1 MRANIE
7 QKSGLGV
14 SLKAVVRAQFAA
26 ALAFGTVACAGS
38 QAHQVQEAEVEAVE
52 KSADQ
57 QADAIDE
64 RGEAR
69 NDSIEQSADAQQD
82 AIDENMHDPPEELAE
97 ERVELQQEQE
107 TFVSNTRTKL
117 SKLEVRVDEAE
128 RKLQLNNANTTDLK
142 EEVRAARMQ
151 INSLEQELQTL
162 KTVQPKGWDAA
173 KSKMEHRLSELSERV
188 EMLQDK
194 ADT

>member
-1 MRANIE
+1 IE
-7 QKSGLGV
+7 QKRSLGV
-14 SLKAVVRAQFAA
+14 NLKVVVRAQFAA
-26 ALAFGTVACAGS
+26 ALAFGTVACGGS

-128 RKLQLNNANTTDLK
+128 
-142 EEVRAARMQ
+142 
-151 INSLEQELQTL
+151 
-162 KTVQPKGWDAA
+162 
-173 KSKMEHRLSELSERV
+173 
-188 EMLQDK
+188 
-194 ADT
+194 